1 MARWE
6 PGARDRLIMAAV
18 DLFTEQG
25 YDATTV
31 AQIAERAGVTKSTFF
46 RHFPDKRELLVAG
59 QETLSRLL
67 AEGIAEAPAGASPL
81 EAVAAGLERA
91 SSAMGP
97 MNRELGPRLKAA
109 VAASAELQERDAL
122 KSVSLAAAMTA
133 ALVARGVPDPTAQLA
148 AELGLLAFKR
158 GYAEWSEG
166 DAWRRGPELAAVHPG
181 GPGRTAGGERVARLT
196 RRRRGSLVSRQRG
209 LAAGVSRRPAQ

>member
-1 MARWE
+1 MWLMARWE
-6 PGARDRLIMAAV
+6 PGATQRLVVAAV

-67 AEGIAEAPAGASPL
+67 VDGITEAPTGASPL

-97 MNRELGPRLKAA
+97 RNRELGPRLKAA

-122 KSVSLAAAMTA
+122 KSVGLAAAMSA
-133 ALVARGVPDPTAQLA
+133 ALLARGVADPTARLA
-148 AELGLLAFKR
+148 GELGIIAFKQ

-166 DAWRRGPELAAVHPG
+166 ERDADDGLAPHTLAALNDL
-181 GPGRTAGGERVARLT
+181 RAATATL
-196 RRRRGSLVSRQRG
+196 S
-209 LAAGVSRRPAQ
+209 

>member
-6 PGARDRLIMAAV
+6 PGARDRLVVAAV
-18 DLFTEQG
+18 ELFTEQG

-67 AEGIAEAPAGASPL
+67 AEGIAGAPATATPI

-97 MNRELGPRLKAA
+97 MNRDLGPRLKAA

-122 KSVSLAAAMTA
+122 KSVGMAAAMTR
-133 ALVARGVPDPTAQLA
+133 ALLDRGVPEVTAALA

-158 GYAEWSEG
+158 GYA
-166 DAWRRGPELAAVHPG
+166 AWTETDEDDLAKFALAALEEL
-181 GPGRTAGGERVARLT
+181 R
-196 RRRRGSLVSRQRG
+196 
-209 LAAGVSRRPAQ
+209 AAGATLR

>member
-1 MARWE
+1 MGRWE
-6 PGARDRLIMAAV
+6 PGARERLVMAAV

-31 AQIAERAGVTKSTFF
+31 TQIAERAGVTKSTFF

-67 AEGIAEAPAGASPL
+67 TEGIADAPADASPL

-91 SSAMGP
+91 ASAMGP
-97 MNRELGPRLKAA
+97 MSRELAPRLKAA

-122 KSVSLAAAMTA
+122 KSVSLAAAMTS
-133 ALVARGVPDPTAQLA
+133 ALIARGTPDPTAALA
-148 AELGLLAFKR
+148 GELGVLAFKR
-158 GYAEWSEG
+158 GYAQWSESDRDG
-166 DAWRRGPELAAVHPG
+166 KDELAAYTL
-181 GPGRTAGGERVARLT
+181 TALDELRAASA
-196 RRRRGSLVSRQRG
+196 SLG
-209 LAAGVSRRPAQ
+209 

>member
-1 MARWE
+1 MARWQ
-6 PGARDRLIMAAV
+6 PGAPQRLVVAAV

-46 RHFPDKRELLVAG
+46 RYFSDKRELLVAG

-67 AEGIAEAPAGASPL
+67 ADGITEAPADASPL

-91 SSAMGP
+91 SGAMGP
-97 MNRELGPRLKAA
+97 ANRELGPRLRAA

-122 KSVSLAAAMTA
+122 KSVGLAAAMTA
-133 ALVARGVPDPTAQLA
+133 ALVARGVPDATAHLA
-148 AELGLLAFKR
+148 GELGVLAFKR
-158 GYAEWSEG
+158 GYARWSEG
-166 DAWRRGPELAAVHPG
+166 DRDDGTGLAQHTLAALDEL
-181 GPGRTAGGERVARLT
+181 RTA
-196 RRRRGSLVSRQRG
+196 
-209 LAAGVSRRPAQ
+209 AATLH

>member
-1 MARWE
+1 MGRWE
-6 PGARDRLIMAAV
+6 PGARERLVVAAV

-67 AEGIAEAPAGASPL
+67 TEGIAEAPGNASPL

-91 SSAMGP
+91 STAMGP
-97 MNRELGPRLKAA
+97 ESRELAPRLKAA
-109 VAASAELQERDAL
+109 IAASTELQERDAL
-122 KSVSLAAAMTA
+122 KTVSLAAAMTT
-133 ALVARGVPDPTAQLA
+133 ALIARGVPDPTAALA
-148 AELGLLAFKR
+148 SELGVLAFKR

-166 DAWRRGPELAAVHPG
+166 DRDAKDELAWYV
-181 GPGRTAGGERVARLT
+181 
-196 RRRRGSLVSRQRG
+196 
-209 LAAGVSRRPAQ
+209 LAALDELRAAGASLG

>member
-1 MARWE
+1 MGRWE
-6 PGARDRLIMAAV
+6 PGARERLVMAAV

-67 AEGIAEAPAGASPL
+67 AEGIAEAPADATPL

-91 SSAMGP
+91 STAMGP
-97 MNRELGPRLKAA
+97 MSREIAPRLKAA

-133 ALVARGVPDPTAQLA
+133 ALIARGVPDPTAALA
-148 AELGLLAFKR
+148 SELGVLAFKR
-158 GYAEWSEG
+158 GYVEWSESDRAADDG
-166 DAWRRGPELAAVHPG
+166 FAAHLRKALDELRAAS
-181 GPGRTAGGERVARLT
+181 A
-196 RRRRGSLVSRQRG
+196 SLG
-209 LAAGVSRRPAQ
+209 

>member
-1 MARWE
+1 VGRWE
-6 PGARDRLIMAAV
+6 PGATERLVVAAV

-67 AEGIAEAPAGASPL
+67 VDGITEAPTGASPL

-97 MNRELGPRLKAA
+97 RNRELGPRLKAA

-122 KSVSLAAAMTA
+122 KSVGLAAAMSA
-133 ALVARGVPDPTAQLA
+133 ALLARGVADPTARLA
-148 AELGLLAFKR
+148 GELGIIAFKQ

-166 DAWRRGPELAAVHPG
+166 ERDADDGLAPHTLAALNDL
-181 GPGRTAGGERVARLT
+181 RAATATL
-196 RRRRGSLVSRQRG
+196 S
-209 LAAGVSRRPAQ
+209 

>member
-1 MARWE
+1 MMDPMARWE
-6 PGARDRLIMAAV
+6 PGARERLVAAAV

-67 AEGIAEAPAGASPL
+67 TEGIAEAPGNASPL
-81 EAVAAGLERA
+81 EAVAAGLVRA
-91 SSAMGP
+91 STAMGP
-97 MNRELGPRLKAA
+97 MSRELAPRLKAA

-122 KSVSLAAAMTA
+122 KSVSLAAAMTT
-133 ALVARGVPDPTAQLA
+133 ALIARGVPDPTAALA
-148 AELGLLAFKR
+148 SELGVLAFKR
-158 GYAEWSEG
+158 AYAEWSEG
-166 DAWRRGPELAAVHPG
+166 DRDAEDDLAGYALAALDEL
-181 GPGRTAGGERVARLT
+181 RAASA
-196 RRRRGSLVSRQRG
+196 SLG
-209 LAAGVSRRPAQ
+209 

>member
-6 PGARDRLIMAAV
+6 PGSRERLVVAAA
-18 DLFTEQG
+18 DLFAEQG

-46 RHFPDKRELLVAG
+46 RYFPDKRDLLVAG

-67 AEGIAEAPAGASPL
+67 AEGIADAPEEATPL

-97 MNRELGPRLKAA
+97 LNRDLGPRLKAA
-109 VAASAELQERDAL
+109 IAASAELQERDAL
-122 KSVSLAAAMTA
+122 KSVGLAQSMTD
-133 ALVARGVPDPTAQLA
+133 ALVARGVPGPTAQLA
-148 AELGLLAFKR
+148 AELGLLAFKQ
-158 GYAEWSEG
+158 GYA
-166 DAWRRGPELAAVHPG
+166 AWVEAERDDGAGLAPYALAALEEL
-181 GPGRTAGGERVARLT
+181 RAASA
-196 RRRRGSLVSRQRG
+196 SLG
-209 LAAGVSRRPAQ
+209 